1 MKIRTFFAVLLCKL
15 ARGLLRLL
23 RRGGTAF
30 PGRVAL
36 KVYPQVLGVLSRGV
50 RVILVTGTNGKT
62 TSSRMIEQ
70 AFADAGLNYFANRS
84 GANLISGITAEFAM
98 HSTLT
103 GRPKCQFAVIECDEA
118 ASKTV
123 LKYLKP
129 EVIVATNVFRDQLD
143 RYGEITHTLNNIIEG
158 IRHTPESVL
167 CINADCSLIASI
179 PEHVPN
185 PVVRFG
191 VNVPLGGDDLTEISD
206 APHCIHCKTEYVYD
220 YRTYGHLGA
229 FRCPKCGYH
238 REAPQVAVTAVQ
250 DLGVDTSDVT
260 MSIGGREYA
269 VHINLPAAYNIY
281 NAVGS
286 AAALSAFG
294 FTPEAI
300 VHALGAFGC
309 GFGRME
315 KFDLRGT
322 PGRMMLVKNPAGC
335 NQTMR
340 YLAGL
345 NEDATF
351 VVCLNDRDADGTDIS
366 WIWDADFERL
376 AAMGEHLRRV
386 FVSGTRADELRLRLK
401 YAGVDEARIEVF
413 YDYDPLIDAMCAS
426 EYPVFI
432 MPTYTAMLDLRGR
445 LQKQLGGKEFWE

>member
-1 MKIRTFFAVLLCKL
+1 M
-15 ARGLLRLL
+15 
-23 RRGGTAF
+23 
-30 PGRVAL
+30 
-36 KVYPQVLGVLSRGV
+36 
-50 RVILVTGTNGKT
+50 
-62 TSSRMIEQ
+62 
-70 AFADAGLNYFANRS
+70 LN
-84 GANLISGITAEFAM
+84 
-98 HSTLT
+98 
-103 GRPKCQFAVIECDEA
+103 
-118 ASKTV
+118 
-123 LKYLKP
+123 
-129 EVIVATNVFRDQLD
+129 
-143 RYGEITHTLNNIIEG
+143 
-158 IRHTPESVL
+158 
-167 CINADCSLIASI
+167 
-179 PEHVPN
+179 
-185 PVVRFG
+185 
-191 VNVPLGGDDLTEISD
+191 
-206 APHCIHCKTEYVYD
+206 
-220 YRTYGHLGA
+220 
-229 FRCPKCGYH
+229 
-238 REAPQVAVTAVQ
+238 
-250 DLGVDTSDVT
+250 LGVDTSDVT
-260 MSIGGREYA
+260 MAIGGQEYA

-286 AAALSAFG
+286 AAALYAFG

-366 WIWDADFERL
+366 WIWDADFEWL
-376 AAMGEHLRRV
+376 AAMGEHLLHV

-401 YAGVDEARIEVF
+401 YAGVDETKIQVY

-432 MPTYTAMLDLRGR
+432 MPTYTSMLDLRGR
-445 LQKQLGGKEFWE
+445 LQKRLGGKEFWE